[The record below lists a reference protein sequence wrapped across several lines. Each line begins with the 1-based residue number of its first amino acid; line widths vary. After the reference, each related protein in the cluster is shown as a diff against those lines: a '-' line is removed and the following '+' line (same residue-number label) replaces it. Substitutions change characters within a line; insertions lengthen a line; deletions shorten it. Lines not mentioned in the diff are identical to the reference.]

1 MSKPRVLVASL
12 FNRPGAARS
21 PSSAA
26 FAPRAASPD
35 ADGSGAPA
43 AELVDGCGAS
53 SGGMSLAGSK
63 AARRALGTSR
73 SALLLVV
80 LSCGALLGVGA
91 VPAAAKIAHKSEG
104 SFNASET
111 PGGSFGYLLALS
123 VDNSTGPS
131 AGDVYVGGLSLSN
144 FSGYVYKFEANGKYT
159 GVELNG
165 SETPGG
171 SFAFISLNNG
181 KGSRGLAVD
190 SSSGIHKGDVYVAD
204 AEHLVID
211 RFSESGKFLCEITGK
226 EYASLSSTEQAAE
239 CAGSA
244 GSKTPQGGFTEGS
257 HEEAALGVAVNPLNG
272 DVYVSNP
279 GHDVIDEFNEAGEY
293 VGQISDSHLTMPGSI
308 ALNSSGELYVYNGAS
323 FSGENVVKFDAA
335 GSFVAVLDSSA
346 AGYVAVN
353 PSSDSVFVFGENE
366 TAEYNPSGNLNSK
379 FGTNE
384 SGAIGVS
391 ASSGRIYLG
400 PLLGSGSVSMYGP
413 AVVIPDVT
421 AAAATEVAQFTAKL
435 NGEVDP
441 AGGGNV
447 ESCQFEYGTSTSY
460 GQTAPCSPATPYA
473 GVTNVSASLSAL
485 SPETTYHFRVAASNS
500 NGVVSY
506 SSDQTLITPALTVTG
521 QASNVAGKSV
531 TLNGTVDPDG
541 ATITDCHF
549 EYGPTTR
556 YGQSQPCAST
566 PSGSSPVAVSADIT
580 GLAENTT
587 YHFRLVAAYSD
598 GSNAGSDAGSDETF
612 TTLTSPRIDAAYTT
626 NLTES
631 SVDLNAEINPKGFD
645 TTYHFEWGTSTSYGN
660 SVPVP
665 DADIGSGS
673 SDVLV
678 SGHLSG
684 LSANTTYHWRVVAT
698 NSIGAT
704 EGQDH
709 TFVYQPPTSSGVGCP
724 NEQLRVENALSL
736 LLPDCRAYEQ
746 VSPVDKN
753 EGDVKNAFEGEV
765 RQEASVD
772 GERVFYES
780 SGAFPGSPEGGS
792 IIQYLASR
800 GASGW
805 STRAVD
811 VQQRATQGPGGP
823 FIEYSLP
830 LSPDLSTGVLRAEP
844 ALVAGA
850 PGHEI
855 WNVYVG
861 HLLTGSYELV
871 TDVNPPNQS
880 GLNFATFFVGA
891 STDFSHVIFT
901 ANDALTPEA
910 PWPNSFGFNL
920 YEWVEGQLH
929 LVGLIPTSG
938 TSCTGAAC
946 TPADGEELG
955 GRNPATS
962 TLAEQA
968 ISADG
973 SRIVFSTGAQES
985 EKHIYDRLNAT
996 TTVDVSA
1003 SQRTPSAGTA
1013 SAHYQDASV
1022 DGSHVLFTSAGA
1034 LTNDAVPGSGE
1045 NLYDYDVETGRL
1057 TDLTAASDAQVKVLA
1072 GVSEDASHVYFVAE
1086 GMLAA
1091 NSNSHG
1097 DTAVAGQPNLYLWHG
1112 GQTTF
1117 IATTYINEARSEQPT
1132 RVTPDGAHFAFESM
1146 ASLTGYD
1153 NTDANTG
1160 EPDLETYLY
1169 DAAANRLICA
1179 SCNPS
1184 GARPIGPSELH
1195 WVGPLYRPRN
1205 LSADGSRLFFT
1216 SRDAFLPGDTNGLS
1230 NVYEWEAD
1238 GSGSCQSSTDNG
1250 GCLYLISSGSGATNS
1265 YFADA
1270 SASGN
1275 DVFFQTG
1282 DSLVGQDQ
1290 DSYADLYDAR
1300 VGGGFASQDK
1310 PVVAPAC
1317 TSLEGCRSPLS
1328 EPPAQLSVASAEL
1341 HGSGNLVTPPE
1352 APENKQQNK
1361 QQEKKHQKKRHK
1373 KHQKKH
1379 RSANNHRRAGR

>member
-21 PSSAA
+21 Q
-26 FAPRAASPD
+26 
-35 ADGSGAPA
+35 
-43 AELVDGCGAS
+43 
-53 SGGMSLAGSK
+53 K

-111 PGGSFGYLLALS
+111 VGGSFGYLLALS

-131 AGDVYVGGLSLSN
+131 AGDVYVGGLSLIN
-144 FSGYVYKFEANGKYT
+144 FSSYVYKFDANGKYT

-171 SFAFISLNNG
+171 SFAFISISTL

-190 SSSGIHKGDVYVAD
+190 SSSGANKSDVYVAD

-226 EYASLSSTEQAAE
+226 EYASLSSTEKAAE

-257 HEEAALGVAVNPLNG
+257 DGEAVLGVAVNPING
-272 DVYVSNP
+272 DVYASDP
-279 GHDVIDEFNEAGEY
+279 GHGVVDEFNEAGKY
-293 VGQISDSHLTMPGSI
+293 IGQISDSHLTSPA
-308 ALNSSGELYVYNGAS
+308 ALAFDSSGDLYVDNGAFIEGGS
-323 FSGENVVKFDAA
+323 VVKFDAD
-335 GSFVAVLDSSA
+335 GSFAAVLDSGP

-353 PSSDSVFVFGENE
+353 PSNDSVFVLDDASGENE
-366 TAEYNPSGNLNSK
+366 TTEYDPSGNINSK
-379 FGTNE
+379 FGTDD

-391 ASSGRIYLG
+391 ASTGRIYLG
-400 PLLGSGSVSMYGP
+400 TLASGSVSMYGP

-421 AAAATEVAQFTAKL
+421 ATAATEVKQFTATL

-460 GQTAPCSPATPYA
+460 GQTAPCSQATPYA
-473 GVTNVSASLSAL
+473 SATNVSASLSAL

-506 SSDQTLITPALTVTG
+506 SSDETLTTPAVTVTS

-531 TLNGTVDPDG
+531 TLNGTVYPDG
-541 ATITDCHF
+541 TTITNCHF
-549 EYGPTTR
+549 EYGTTTS
-556 YGQSQPCAST
+556 YGQTASCSQATPYST
-566 PSGSSPVAVSADIT
+566 TTTVSADIT
-580 GLAENTT
+580 GLSENTT
-587 YHFRLVAAYSD
+587 YHFRLAAANSAG
-598 GSNAGSDAGSDETF
+598 GSYTGLDETF
-612 TTLTSPRIDAAYTT
+612 TTLTSPLIDAAYTT

-631 SVDLNAEINPKGFD
+631 SVDLNAEINPMGFD

-665 DADIGSGS
+665 DADIGSVS

-678 SGHLSG
+678 SQHLSG

-698 NSIGAT
+698 NSIGTT

-709 TFVYQPPTSSGVGCP
+709 TFVYQPPTSFGVGCP

-753 EGDVKNAFEGEV
+753 DSDVTNAWVGNV
-765 RQEASVD
+765 DQQASVD
-772 GERVFYES
+772 GERVFYQS
-780 SGAFPGSPEGGS
+780 LGAFPGAPSS
-792 IIQYLASR
+792 VIASQQYLASR

-805 STRAVD
+805 STQAVG
-811 VQQRATQGPGGP
+811 QPLTATHVPNAGQVD
-823 FIEYSLP
+823 YSLP
-830 LSPDLSTGVLRAEP
+830 LSPDLSTGVLKQAEP
-844 ALVAGA
+844 VLVAGA
-850 PGHEI
+850 PGPEI
-855 WNVYVG
+855 WNLYVS
-861 HLLTGSYELV
+861 HFAIGSYQLV
-871 TDVNPPNQS
+871 TNITPPNQS
-880 GLNFATFFVGA
+880 GNNFAALFEGA
-891 STDFSHVIFT
+891 STDFSHVIFV

-910 PWPNSFGFNL
+910 PWPTVGGSNL

-938 TSCTGAAC
+938 TSCTGGEC
-946 TPADGEELG
+946 TPAADGEEAG
-955 GRNPATS
+955 GHGNSGFVIAH
-962 TLAEQA
+962 A

-973 SRIVFSTGAQES
+973 SRVVFTSGGN
-985 EKHIYDRLNAT
+985 IYDRLNGT

-1003 SQRTPSAGTA
+1003 SQRTPPEPGTTSA
-1013 SAHYQDASV
+1013 SYQGASV
-1022 DGSHVLFTSAGA
+1022 DGSHVLFTSNAA

-1045 NLYDYDVETGRL
+1045 NLYDYDVETGQL
-1057 TDLTAASDAQVKVLA
+1057 TDLTAANEVRFQGALA
-1072 GVSEDASHVYFVAE
+1072 GLSEDASHIYFFAE
-1086 GMLAA
+1086 GVLAA

-1097 DTAVAGQPNLYLWHG
+1097 GTAVAGQPNLYLWNG

-1117 IATTYINEARSEQPT
+1117 IATLDPADGTHNWGETEEQST
-1132 RVTPDGAHFAFESM
+1132 RVTPDGAHLAFNSV

-1153 NTDANTG
+1153 STDANTG
-1160 EPDLETYLY
+1160 EPDTETYLY

-1195 WVGPLYRPRN
+1195 WLGSVAYAPRN

-1216 SRDAFLPGDTNGLS
+1216 SRDALLPGDTNGLW

-1250 GCLYLISSGSGATNS
+1250 GCLYLISDGAAASNS

-1282 DSLVGQDQ
+1282 ASLVGQDE

-1310 PVVAPAC
+1310 PVVPPPC
-1317 TSLEGCRSPLS
+1317 TSVEGCLSPLS

-1341 HGSGNLVTPPE
+1341 HGPGNLVTPPE
-1352 APENKQQNK
+1352 VPTTAVKKTAAQIRA
-1361 QQEKKHQKKRHK
+1361 EKLTKALKACKKEPKKKRAK
-1373 KHQKKH
+1373 CQKQ
-1379 RSANNHRRAGR
+1379 ANKSFGKAK